1 MDMGIG
7 TLFKLPKDLTIAQV
21 EECKSNLIQFI
32 DSNDTIS
39 IDDSELARIDTVGV
53 QLLLSAVTYIA
64 AQNKTLDWQS
74 SSEILRQSI
83 RQLGVNDTLLEQ
95 CLS

>member
-7 TLFKLPKDLTIAQV
+7 TLYKLPRDLTIAQV
-21 EECKSNLIQFI
+21 EECKSSLIQFI
-32 DSNDTIS
+32 DSNETID
-39 IDDSELARIDTVGV
+39 IDDSELTRIDTVGV

-64 AQNKTLDWQS
+64 AQNKTLAWRS

-83 RQLGVNDTLLEQ
+83 SQLGVNDTLLER